1 MQDFRRQVAVL
12 GTLHELGSEREL
24 TLALRQGMASLAQ
37 VAVDPAAVPFEGMEP
52 DLLLESV
59 RAALTHKL
67 FDDLSFL
74 SSAGAASAL
83 YALASAL
90 PPQGAERRELGRRVL
105 AQLHQGDAD
114 SFVALATALALG
126 STRAFE
132 GLSMRGRLELVLLL
146 PVGSAVTVDPLAL
159 ALLSRR
165 ELCAQFLIEPAVKD
179 LPARRN
185 AARLFERAARHA
197 ALRAQQGDDGE
208 LAIFDATHVQALLAQ
223 LLSDREP
230 LVFRPAACARG
241 LLSCHVARHA
251 EELERDLMA
260 SQSLTRVR
268 RGALSLAARL
278 CVRPSETLTR
288 AEELLRGPLAARDP
302 GLAAALLYGLSPTFE
317 VEPEAAEQL
326 LSLALSHGG
335 VPAVEA
341 LLELRRDLHGS
352 YFCDRATRTA
362 QQLMVRSCESAI
374 SDPEQHE
381 LYTLLADA
389 LAPQSRE
396 LGPRLPEQIAEA
408 LLIYAQTGP
417 LAALEPARR
426 ALATAAHHVERLALL
441 EDHQGRRARREAFRL
456 IVELDVGLSESS
468 ALFDLLAAG
477 GNTADEA
484 ARPVHQLT
492 LLLSELCGLL
502 MRHEAVPHTGDSVA
516 YLPLRLRRLRL
527 LVHLLDVDYRASDEQ
542 LGIVREQQLSA
553 VRKLCERV
561 RDDVSSAL
569 DRIVHAA
576 LARGVE
582 ALVRAET
589 LELADALLV
598 VASYVPRPE
607 GMLAL
612 SESCLVPD
620 LRRALR
626 ALGTL
631 MGTLEQPVSTRTQ
644 PLVVALGELAH
655 AIPSDDS
662 PRTEAL
668 RRALLALERSLEAL
682 LAAHSVRELVRSR
695 RALTLFEAAVV
706 DLAYLSRGA
715 RRRLGVVQAGVVVDE
730 SPVAALTRA
739 LESAAAQGELGD
751 LGPTLEW
758 LTRELE
764 RTLPLPI
771 AHAVTR
777 VLDSVRAF
785 PLDAEFAGLLAPA
798 SAEACPL
805 PPWVP
810 ASRRLG
816 AYCVMR
822 PLGAGL
828 ASSVFLVKRSEQRAD
843 EGARGLALKVPRYDA
858 RAARFL
864 SEPEF
869 EASFAR
875 ELTALLSV
883 PPNEHLAS
891 FVSVETRAR
900 PRPFLVMEWVEGPLL
915 ARVRKRQLDTVHVLD
930 GVLAGLE
937 VLHAL
942 GIGHG
947 DVTPSR
953 VVLRARGG
961 QVDPVLVDFGF
972 AGRHLRPGCGSASY
986 LAPELWDRDPPSDG
1000 TPMAADLYAVGCLA
1014 YEMITGRPLF
1024 HGSSERAIVEQHRT
1038 HDGDPA
1044 ALLELRKEER
1054 TAPLAGVI
1062 AACLCRDPAQRASA
1076 TQLRKALRS
1085 L

>member
-1 MQDFRRQVAVL
+1 MRDFRRQVAVL

-24 TLALRQGMASLAQ
+24 VRALRQGMASLAQ

-59 RAALTHKL
+59 RVALSHKL

-83 YALASAL
+83 YALATAL
-90 PPQGAERRELGRRVL
+90 PALGAERRELGRRVL
-105 AQLHQGDAD
+105 AQLHHGDAD

-146 PVGSAVTVDPLAL
+146 PVGSAVTVDPLAF

-165 ELCAQFLIEPAVKD
+165 ELCARFLIEPAGKD

-197 ALRAQQGDDGE
+197 AMRAQQGDDGE
-208 LAIFDATHVQALLAQ
+208 LGIFETVHVQALFTQ

-230 LVFRPAACARG
+230 LVFRPAAGARG
-241 LLSCHVARHA
+241 LLSCHVGRYA
-251 EELERDLMA
+251 EDLERDLMA
-260 SQSLTRVR
+260 SQSLSRVR

-288 AEELLRGPLAARDP
+288 AEELLRGPLPARDP
-302 GLAAALLYGLSPTFE
+302 GFAAALLHGLSPTFE

-326 LSLALSHGG
+326 LSLALTHGG
-335 VPAVEA
+335 TLGVEA
-341 LLELRRDLHGS
+341 LLELRRELHGS
-352 YFCDRATRTA
+352 YFWDRATRTA
-362 QQLMVRSCESAI
+362 QQQMVRSCESAI
-374 SDPEQHE
+374 DDPEQHE
-381 LYTLLADA
+381 LYTLLAEA

-426 ALATAAHHVERLALL
+426 ALTTAAHHVERLSLL

-456 IVELDVGLSESS
+456 IVELDAGLAESS

-477 GNTADEA
+477 GAADET
-484 ARPVHQLT
+484 ARMGQQLT
-492 LLLSELCGLL
+492 TLLSGLCGLL
-502 MRHEAVPHTGDSVA
+502 MRHEAVPHRGDSVP
-516 YLPLRLRRLRL
+516 YLALRLRRLRL
-527 LVHLLDVDYRASDEQ
+527 LVHLLDADYRASDEQ
-542 LGIVREQQLSA
+542 LGSVREQQLSA
-553 VRKLCERV
+553 VHKLCERV
-561 RDDVSSAL
+561 KDDVSSAL

-589 LELADALLV
+589 LELADAVLV

-607 GMLAL
+607 GLLAL
-612 SESCLVPD
+612 ADSCLLPD
-620 LRRALR
+620 LRRSLR
-626 ALGTL
+626 ALGAL
-631 MGTLEQPVSTRTQ
+631 MATLEQDLSLRPQ
-644 PLVVALGELAH
+644 PLVAALGELAH

-668 RRALLALERSLEAL
+668 RRALLGLERSLEAL

-695 RALTLFEAAVV
+695 RALTLFESAVV

-739 LESAAAQGELGD
+739 LESAATQGELGD

-758 LTRELE
+758 LERELE
-764 RTLPLPI
+764 RTLPLPVV
-771 AHAVTR
+771 HAIVR
-777 VLDSVRAF
+777 VLGSVRTL
-785 PLDAEFAGLLAPA
+785 PLDAEFDALLAPA

-805 PPWVP
+805 PAWVP

-816 AYCVMR
+816 GYCVMR

-828 ASSVFLVKRSEQRAD
+828 ASSVFLVKRSEERAD
-843 EGARGLALKVPRYDA
+843 AGARGLALKVPRYDA
-858 RAARFL
+858 RVARFL
-864 SEPEF
+864 SESEF
-869 EASFAR
+869 EASFGR
-875 ELTALLSV
+875 ELPALLSV

-900 PRPFLVMEWVEGPLL
+900 PRPFLVMEWVEGPALS
-915 ARVRKRQLDTVHVLD
+915 RVRKRQLDPVHVLD

-937 VLHAL
+937 VLHEL

-961 QVDPVLVDFGF
+961 QVDPVLVDFGLS
-972 AGRHLRPGCGSASY
+972 GRHLRPGCGSAGY
-986 LAPELWDRDPPSDG
+986 LAPELWETEPSSQATPP
-1000 TPMAADLYAVGCLA
+1000 AADIYALGCLA
-1014 YEMITGRPLF
+1014 YEMLTGRPLF
-1024 HGSSERAIVEQHRT
+1024 HAASEGAIVEQHRA
-1038 HDGDPA
+1038 HDGDPL
-1044 ALLELRKEER
+1044 ALRELYNEER
-1054 TAPLAGVI
+1054 TAQLAAVI
-1062 AACLCRDPAQRASA
+1062 ATCLCRDPAQRASA